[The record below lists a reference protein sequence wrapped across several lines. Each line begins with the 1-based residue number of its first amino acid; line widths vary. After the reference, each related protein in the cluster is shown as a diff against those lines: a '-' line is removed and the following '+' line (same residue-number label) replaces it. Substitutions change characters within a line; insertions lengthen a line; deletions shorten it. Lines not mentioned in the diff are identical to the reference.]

1 MADSLT
7 GVDRLTTRDGLTI
20 RYFAGARAA
29 AGVGEEIVPLSPS
42 LDRLAETLV
51 GRHGPQLATVLAV
64 ASYLVDGVA
73 WHDRQAPLPQGA
85 TIDVLPPFAG
95 G

>member
-1 MADSLT
+1 
-7 GVDRLTTRDGLTI
+7 VLTI

-29 AGVGEEIVPLSPS
+29 AGTSEEKADAATLTVL
-42 LDRLAETLV
+42 LDELTQAHGGRLAAIL
-51 GRHGPQLATVLAV
+51 PAC
-64 ASYLVDGVA
+64 SFLVDGVA
-73 WHDRQAPLPQGA
+73 WHDHEVPLPDDA

>member
-1 MADSLT
+1 M
-7 GVDRLTTRDGLTI
+7 LTI

-29 AGVGEEIVPLSPS
+29 AGAAEEKADAATLTELLDGLSQAHGG
-42 LDRLAETLV
+42 RLAAIL
-51 GRHGPQLATVLAV
+51 PACAF
-64 ASYLVDGVA
+64 LVDGIA
-73 WHDRQAPLPQGA
+73 WHDHEGLLPPDA